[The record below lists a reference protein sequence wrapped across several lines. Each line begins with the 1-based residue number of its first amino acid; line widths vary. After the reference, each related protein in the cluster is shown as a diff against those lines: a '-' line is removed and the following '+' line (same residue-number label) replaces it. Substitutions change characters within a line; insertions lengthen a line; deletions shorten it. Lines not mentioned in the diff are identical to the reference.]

1 MQSDQLSYVPILLQ
15 FLLAAGFVVGTIIVC
30 KLGPKRK
37 SEIKKKNFE
46 CGVEG

>member
-15 FLLAAGFVVGTIIVC
+15 FYMLGFVVGTIIVSG

-37 SEIKKKNFE
+37 SEIKIL
-46 CGVEG
+46 